1 MTREMLDIESDPYSM
16 FIFAMNAPQTR
27 EKYVTRLKRFFDF
40 IELPGST
47 IEERC
52 NNFAERGKLEPKWVL
67 NNLLRFLHAQKER
80 VERKEIT
87 GATLRNY
94 VKTIKLF
101 CEMNDILIPW
111 KKITR
116 GLPRGRKYADDRAPS
131 LEEIQK
137 IIEYPDRRIRA
148 IVYTMT
154 SSSIRLGAWDYL
166 LWEHIRPIRGRQSL
180 GNDGEDIVAAK
191 ILVYS
196 GEEGDEYFSFITP
209 EAYHELEKWMD
220 YRKSSGENISGKS
233 WVLRNVWNTKMGF
246 KRGLAIEPKKLKS
259 SGVKRLMEDALW
271 TQRLRS
277 NLEPGK
283 RRHEFQTDHGFRKWF
298 KTRCEIAGV
307 KPINIEKL
315 MGHSVGISDSYYR
328 ATEDELL
335 QDYVKAVPVLTISN
349 ENRIQTQMESIVEE
363 SRKND
368 SNIKSV
374 LYEKE
379 KAIAMLTENDSIN
392 KDAIASLSD
401 QLDKL
406 IKEIEI
412 LKKEKI
418 GVLIREEFR

>member
-1 MTREMLDIESDPYSM
+1 MLDIESDPYSM

-40 IELPGST
+40 IDLPGST

-52 NNFAERGKLEPKWVL
+52 HNFAQKGRVEPKWVL
-67 NNLLRFLHAQKER
+67 NNILRFLHTQKER
-80 VERKEIT
+80 VDRKEIT

-116 GLPRGRKYADDRAPS
+116 GLPKGRKYADDRAPS

-137 IIEYPDRRIRA
+137 IIEYPDRRIKS

-154 SSSIRLGAWDYL
+154 SSGIRLGAWDYL
-166 LWEHIRPIRGRQSL
+166 RWEHIQPIRRRDNGNGR
-180 GNDGEDIVAAK
+180 DDVVAAK
-191 ILVYS
+191 IIVYS

-209 EAYHELEKWMD
+209 EAYHELEKWLE

-233 WVLRNVWNTKMGF
+233 WLLRNVWNTKIGF
-246 KRGLAIEPKKLKS
+246 KRGLASEPKKLKS

-315 MGHSVGISDSYYR
+315 MGHSTGISDSYYR
-328 ATEDELL
+328 ATENELL
-335 QDYVKAVPVLTISN
+335 EDYLKAVPVLTISN
-349 ENRIQTQMESIVEE
+349 ENRIQTQMDNIVEE

-368 SNIKSV
+368 SNIKSL

-379 KAIAMLTENDSIN
+379 KAIALLTENDSTN
-392 KDAIASLSD
+392 KEAIASLSD
-401 QLDKL
+401 QLYKL
-406 IKEIEI
+406 MEEIDL
-412 LKKEKI
+412 LKKNQ
-418 GVLIREEFR
+418 EEDETNA